1 MATMV
6 VVQPV
11 QSFKLEGLLSS
22 SFSGLRLNNNQ
33 LCGSSSSS
41 SQVSHNVGPHTIR
54 MEIKRWERK
63 DVKPNSLPVVKKL
76 HVKVGDNVKVIGG
89 ADKGKISTVTRIYT
103 HNSKVLLKDINLKTK
118 HVKGKA
124 EGEIG
129 QIVQVEAPVHSSNVM
144 LYSKTAKVTSRVGHK
159 ILETGQKVRYLLK
172 TGEIIDSAEEWKK
185 VHKKDKKDAKRP

>member
-41 SQVSHNVGPHTIR
+41 SQ
-54 MEIKRWERK
+54 IKRWERK

-159 ILETGQKVRYLLK
+159 VLETGQKVRYLLK

-185 VHKKDKKDAKRP
+185 VHKKDKKDTKRP

>member
-1 MATMV
+1 
-6 VVQPV
+6 
-11 QSFKLEGLLSS
+11 
-22 SFSGLRLNNNQ
+22 
-33 LCGSSSSS
+33 
-41 SQVSHNVGPHTIR
+41 

-159 ILETGQKVRYLLK
+159 VLETGQKVRYLLK

>member
-41 SQVSHNVGPHTIR
+41 SQ
-54 MEIKRWERK
+54 IKRWERK

-159 ILETGQKVRYLLK
+159 VLETGQKVRYLLK